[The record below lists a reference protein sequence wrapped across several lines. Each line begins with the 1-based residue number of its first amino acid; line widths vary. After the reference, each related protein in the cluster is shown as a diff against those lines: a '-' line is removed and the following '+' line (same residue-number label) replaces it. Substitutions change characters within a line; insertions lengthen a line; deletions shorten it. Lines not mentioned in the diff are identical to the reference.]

1 MFSFDRSTFRLSAAC
16 TLSLL
21 RFCSYHLNI
30 FVFQRSELLCFLC
43 QRYHTRSM
51 CPACTFVS
59 TLTELEVSRC
69 IGFRYFSGA
78 GCLVA
83 ICSCTAFCSSS
94 ATIFLYNYLH
104 LRLSPSVSLR
114 SICFPSS
121 SQHPPEKIENLICS
135 VREDVFTDSILSDSI
150 KIILLEDMSK
160 IWSSRKFSK
169 SLVTDQPTF

>member
-1 MFSFDRSTFRLSAAC
+1 
-16 TLSLL
+16 
-21 RFCSYHLNI
+21 
-30 FVFQRSELLCFLC
+30 
-43 QRYHTRSM
+43 M

-78 GCLVA
+78 GCFVA
-83 ICSCTAFCSSS
+83 ICSSTAFCSSS
-94 ATIFLYNYLH
+94 ATIFIYNYLH
-104 LRLSPSVSLR
+104 LRLSSSTTIFVYDYLRLRLSPSASPL

-121 SQHPPEKIENLICS
+121 SQHQPEKIAKLICS
-135 VREDVFTDSILSDSI
+135 VREDVFTDPILSDSI
-150 KIILLEDMSK
+150 KIILLEDVSK